1 MGGVIGLLPGG
12 EVALRVS
19 AIGRTYRQRVIVA
32 DVAVAASVDPARG
45 RQLVRA
51 GQRKTSRRVV
61 EGRRQKRDGIV
72 TARAVRHGEYR
83 PRLRMHRGGGSLPAA
98 TVVGIQM
105 TPGVSAIGR
114 LSGQVVVVI
123 DVAVGAGVDLAG
135 RRHLVRIRQRKT
147 SRRVIKIRVLPG
159 DSIVAVGTG
168 GDRKY
173 RGRRGMRRIGGLLP
187 GGEMAARMS
196 AIGGDNLQVVVTAHV
211 AALAGNIRVPV
222 RQREIDGRGRVVDAC
237 AEPTVEVVT
246 GLARRGELR
255 SNVVWHGS
263 AHSLG
268 LLKIL
273 LVTGNTGGRKP
284 LKLADRRTLMTIF
297 ALHGRVGS

>member
-12 EVALRVS
+12 EVALRVAAS
-19 AIGRTYRQRVIVA
+19 GRSYRRRVVVA
-32 DVAVAASVDPARG
+32 HVALAASVDTARG

-51 GQRKTSRRVV
+51 GQRKTSRGVV

-72 TARAVRHGEYR
+72 TARALGQGEYR

-98 TVVGIQM
+98 TVVGIQL

-159 DSIVAVGTG
+159 DGIVAVGTG
-168 GDRKY
+168 GDRTY
-173 RGRRGMRRIGGLLP
+173 RGCSGMRRIGGLLP

-196 AIGGDNLQVVVTAHV
+196 AIGGDNLQVVVTAPE
-211 AALAGNIRVPV
+211 AALAG
-222 RQREIDGRGRVVDAC
+222 
-237 AEPTVEVVT
+237 
-246 GLARRGELR
+246 
-255 SNVVWHGS
+255 
-263 AHSLG
+263 
-268 LLKIL
+268 
-273 LVTGNTGGRKP
+273 
-284 LKLADRRTLMTIF
+284 TL
-297 ALHGRVGS
+297 S